1 MPRVII
7 TGWKPGLEKISL
19 TKLLQA
25 EAGLSLKA
33 AKESVDRCLAG
44 ERVSIPMPSG
54 EAAER
59 LAQQASDLGAVVEIE
74 RRQPIS

>member
-7 TGWKPGLEKISL
+7 TGWKPGLATISL
-19 TKLLQA
+19 TKLLRA

-33 AKESVDRCLAG
+33 AKESVDRCLEG
-44 ERVSIPMPSG
+44 ERVSIPMPTD

-74 RRQPIS
+74 RRQPIR